1 MDMQEILSKVI
12 TSTNE
17 IFEAEA
23 GSVALLDPSGEEIV
37 IRAAVGAGA
46 DAVRGLS
53 LPVNKGV
60 IGWVASHE
68 KPALIPDVMEDDRFY
83 KEIDNNP

>member
-23 GSVALLDPSGEEIV
+23 GSVALLEPSGEKIV

-53 LPVNKGV
+53 LPVTKGV
-60 IGWVASHE
+60 IG
-68 KPALIPDVMEDDRFY
+68 
-83 KEIDNNP
+83 

>member
-23 GSVALLDPSGEEIV
+23 GSVALLDPSGEEM
-37 IRAAVGAGA
+37 
-46 DAVRGLS
+46 
-53 LPVNKGV
+53 PMQF
-60 IGWVASHE
+60 VA
-68 KPALIPDVMEDDRFY
+68 
-83 KEIDNNP
+83 